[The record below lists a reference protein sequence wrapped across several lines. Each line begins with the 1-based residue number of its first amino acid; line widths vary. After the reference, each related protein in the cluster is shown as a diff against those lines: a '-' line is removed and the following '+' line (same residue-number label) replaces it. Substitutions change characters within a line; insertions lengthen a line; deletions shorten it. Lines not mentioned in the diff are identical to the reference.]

1 MRCGRAV
8 WEMWRDRGG
17 RLSARRD
24 RNGASRPCRVEAGST
39 ALISCRTNL
48 SPFTKDCRVLRA
60 SNVSFLIFA
69 RSLPPTN
76 SQRYCSS
83 DAATEDYGSA
93 ATEYASWC
101 YSAAECQ
108 RVAFDCSWEQRKD
121 AGSRDQKFCCKLRH
135 RRTYRSHRRQ
145 SAVTCS
151 ADPEPP

>member
-1 MRCGRAV
+1 M
-8 WEMWRDRGG
+8 WEDARPWRMS
-17 RLSARRD
+17 LSAWWD
-24 RNGASRPCRVEAGST
+24 RNGAPRSHRLDTSST

-69 RSLPPTN
+69 RSLPPTKSN
-76 SQRYCSS
+76 VHGTKYAPTTRLVVVIGWENCCCWETCCCRCCYC
-83 DAATEDYGSA
+83 
-93 ATEYASWC
+93 C
-101 YSAAECQ
+101 
-108 RVAFDCSWEQRKD
+108 WEQRKD